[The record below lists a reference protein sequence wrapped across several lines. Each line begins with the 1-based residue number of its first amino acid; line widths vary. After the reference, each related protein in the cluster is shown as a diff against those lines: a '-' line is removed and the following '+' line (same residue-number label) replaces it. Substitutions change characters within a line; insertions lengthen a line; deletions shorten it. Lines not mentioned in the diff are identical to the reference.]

1 MKPELVKEAYSRFKK
16 EIVGLFARLHELS
29 VEAGRPELK
38 EHAAALLAS
47 VNQPF
52 LFVVVGEVKAGK
64 SSFINALLGQPL
76 CKVAPDP
83 CTDAIHKIVYADA
96 PFERAYGPH
105 LKELGLPAEILR
117 EVAIVDTPG
126 TNSIID
132 QHQEI
137 TERFI
142 PESDLVIFVF
152 PALNPYAKTSWE
164 VFDLVREQWRKK
176 IVFLLQQADR
186 ASEEELAVNTRRVA
200 EYAQSRGLQSPVIFQ
215 VSAKR
220 ALEGRPESG
229 QASGM
234 DKVWDYIRETVTGGK
249 HYRFKMESLLGS
261 ASTILEMLDA
271 ELKRQVETLRIDQ
284 NERGRIEKFLERA
297 QISTQRGVESLQQ
310 RLLNAYDTHT
320 AEAYESFEDGLSVPR
335 LVVNSLRGVFK
346 KRSSFSAWV
355 EELHKDFAETFNR
368 EAELLGREGAAEL
381 TDSVTNAMSM
391 LLETLK
397 DSKAAVTLDARR
409 SLAAGDARRGEAIDA
424 SLANLFALLG
434 DNALREKIR
443 PEGLRKIGDH
453 AVLSMFITT
462 VGGILA
468 TSTKMIVFDI
478 TGGVFAAIGALLA
491 VHTLA
496 FKRRTILKRF
506 REGFEQG
513 RDALDA
519 QLSERLAAQVQKL
532 FQELHN
538 AFQPFFENIA
548 ERETKLAE
556 LQTRAK
562 EIAEALEREKERVAT
577 LE

>member
-1 MKPELVKEAYSRFKK
+1 MKPELVKEAFSQFKK

-29 VEAGRPELK
+29 VETGRPELK
-38 EHAAALLAS
+38 EHAASLLAS

-96 PFERAYGPH
+96 PYERGYGPH

-200 EYAQSRGLQSPVIFQ
+200 EYAQSRGMQAPVIFQ

-220 ALEGRPESG
+220 ALSG
-229 QASGM
+229 DPASGM
-234 DKVWDYIRETVTGGK
+234 GKVWDYIRETITGGK
-249 HYRFKMESLLGS
+249 HYRLKMESLLGS
-261 ASTILEMLDA
+261 ASTILEMLDK
-271 ELKRQVETLRIDQ
+271 ELARQVETLRVDQ
-284 NERGRIEKFLERA
+284 NERGRIEKFLERSR
-297 QISTQRGVESLQQ
+297 ISTQRGVESLQQ

-335 LVVNSLRGVFK
+335 LVVNSIRGVFK

-355 EELHKDFAETFNR
+355 EDLHKDFAEAFNR

-381 TDSVTNAMSM
+381 TDNVTNAMSM

-397 DSKAAVTLDARR
+397 DSKATVTLDARR

-424 SLANLFALLG
+424 AIANLFALLG

-506 REGFEQG
+506 REGFDQG
-513 RDALDA
+513 REALDA
-519 QLSERLAAQVQKL
+519 QLAERLALQVQKL
-532 FQELHN
+532 FHELSN

-556 LQTRAK
+556 LQTSAK
-562 EIAEALEREKERVAT
+562 EIAEALEREKGRVT
-577 LE
+577 ILE